1 MKRSRPSD
9 RHPEVR
15 AQRASKGDDPPS
27 FEARAP
33 AGALAPQDDGP
44 PKRQRIDKWLWHARM
59 LRTRSAA
66 SALVEAGHVRLNGRR
81 IVSPS
86 QAVRAGDVVTL
97 ALDRSVRVVKVAGFC
112 ERRGAAPAARA
123 LYREMTTGS
132 GAKASAAGADS
143 AKVTA
148 KMRAE

>member
-1 MKRSRPSD
+1 
-9 RHPEVR
+9 
-15 AQRASKGDDPPS
+15 
-27 FEARAP
+27 
-33 AGALAPQDDGP
+33 
-44 PKRQRIDKWLWHARM
+44 M

-132 GAKASAAGADS
+132 GAKASAAAADA
-143 AKVTA
+143 AKVPP